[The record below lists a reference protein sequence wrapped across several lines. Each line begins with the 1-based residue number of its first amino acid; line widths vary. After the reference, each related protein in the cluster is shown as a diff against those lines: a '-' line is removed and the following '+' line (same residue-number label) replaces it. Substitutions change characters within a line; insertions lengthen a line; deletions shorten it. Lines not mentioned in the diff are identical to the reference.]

1 MDASEIMSSRVY
13 TIRSDAT
20 VVDAA
25 NVMLDHNISA
35 LPVLNDRDRLV
46 GIMSHSDFFLMPI
59 NDPAMRGTVF
69 EIFGNIFVNRENIGN
84 LHSVLSRTLVS
95 DVMSTPVV
103 TVKEGTQ
110 VEEIVSIMYR
120 RRLKRL
126 PVVRDEKLVGIITRH
141 DFVRLAATIGRE

>member
-1 MDASEIMSSRVY
+1 MNASEIMSSRVY

-35 LPVLNDRDRLV
+35 LPVVNDRDNLV
-46 GIMSHSDFFLMPI
+46 GIMSHSDFFLTPI
-59 NDPAMRGTVF
+59 RDPGMHGTVF
-69 EIFGNIFVNRENIGN
+69 ELFGNVFVNRDNIGN
-84 LHSVLSRTLVS
+84 LHTVLSRTLVS

-103 TVKEGTQ
+103 TVKEDTSI
-110 VEEIVSIMYR
+110 EEIVRIMHQ

-126 PVVRDEKLVGIITRH
+126 PVVRDNKLVGIITRH
-141 DFVRLAATIGRE
+141 DFVRLAATIAT